1 MDSSFVLEVVQL
13 LRAITGNVNRL
24 YEVSDHFPNGADKT
38 EFRRHLDEILEM
50 VNGNV
55 LIVWAVVQRDRR
67 ERGLAEFDL
76 QKILLEVS
84 DALERDPS
92 LQSFYRFN

>member
-1 MDSSFVLEVVQL
+1 MDTSHVVEIVQL
-13 LRAITGNVNRL
+13 LRAISGNVNRL
-24 YEVSDHFPNGADKT
+24 SEVSDHFPNDADRA
-38 EFRRHLDEILEM
+38 EFKDHLDEILEM
-50 VNGNV
+50 VNGNI